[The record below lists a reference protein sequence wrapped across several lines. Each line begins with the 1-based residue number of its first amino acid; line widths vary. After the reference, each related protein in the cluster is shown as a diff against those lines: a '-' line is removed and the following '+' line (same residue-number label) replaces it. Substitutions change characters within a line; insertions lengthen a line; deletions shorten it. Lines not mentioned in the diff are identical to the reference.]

1 MDKVLTISPGDA
13 EQLRVT
19 LSECVAEMK
28 RLREIMKQ
36 DDIEIAQSQART
48 WALIEEIKAM
58 RAADE
63 RKAA

>member
-1 MDKVLTISPGDA
+1 MEKTLTISQSDA
-13 EQLRVT
+13 EQLQVT
-19 LSECVAEMK
+19 LSECLAEMK

-36 DDIEIAQSQART
+36 DDVEIAQSQART
-48 WALIEEIKAM
+48 WALIKEIKAM

>member
-1 MDKVLTISPGDA
+1 MGKMLTITQSDA

-19 LSECVAEMK
+19 LSECLAEMK

-36 DDIEIAQSQART
+36 DDVEIAQSQART
-48 WALIEEIKAM
+48 WALIKEIKAM

-63 RKAA
+63 RKAV